1 MIIWPLFGST
11 NQILASMTLLV
22 ISVMLIKMKRPAIY
36 TLVPMTF
43 VIVMAFLAGTI
54 KLKEYYLDG
63 NYLLVFLDA
72 VVLIVSVLVMLESW
86 SVIRKFKRQSA

>member
-1 MIIWPLFGST
+1 
-11 NQILASMTLLV
+11 MTLLV

-43 VIVMAFLAGTI
+43 VIVMAFLAGII